1 MIAVGDIAEC
11 GSRGDDATAAITA
24 RLLKATPRATVLT
37 LGDHAYPDGSA
48 RAFRQ
53 CYHPSWGR
61 FTSRVRPVP
70 GNHDYQ
76 TRDAAGYFAYFGK
89 AAGPRGKGYYSFDLG
104 AWHLVALN
112 SNCDE
117 VGGCG
122 PRSPQGRWLAADLAA
137 HRNTCTLAYWHH
149 PRFSS
154 GEHGSDRD
162 VAGFWSALQAARAD
176 VVLGGHDH
184 DYERFA
190 PQGADGRAAATGI
203 REFVVGT
210 GGADQRDFGGR
221 ERNSQRRITGTNAVL
236 QLRLTRTGYSWAL
249 MGSGTRALDAGTGT
263 CSTPLSSHRT
273 GPGRPAP
280 VEHRAAGGNPQ

>member
-24 RLLKATPRATVLT
+24 RLLKATPRARVLT

-122 PRSPQGRWLAADLAA
+122 PKSPQGRWLAADLAA
-137 HRNTCTLAYWHH
+137 HRNTLHPGLLA
-149 PRFSS
+149 P
-154 GEHGSDRD
+154 
-162 VAGFWSALQAARAD
+162 
-176 VVLGGHDH
+176 
-184 DYERFA
+184 
-190 PQGADGRAAATGI
+190 PP
-203 REFVVGT
+203 
-210 GGADQRDFGGR
+210 
-221 ERNSQRRITGTNAVL
+221 L
-236 QLRLTRTGYSWAL
+236 QLR
-249 MGSGTRALDAGTGT
+249 RARL
-263 CSTPLSSHRT
+263 
-273 GPGRPAP
+273 RPRRGG
-280 VEHRAAGGNPQ
+280 VLVRAAGRPRRRRARRS